1 MAVFLEEIRKYR
13 TSRIVAALE
22 RATDS
27 LNLDF
32 SQKRSALIKPNL
44 VTGKRPRSAVVTH
57 PCVTEAV
64 VVFLRERGVTEI
76 TIADGPGIGLDSDWV
91 FEKSG
96 YTALARKLDVP
107 LVSFNDLP
115 RRTRTWKYGEIGV
128 PELLE
133 DVDLYVNVPKL
144 KTHGYSTMTLS
155 IKNHKGMLS
164 QEDKKLDHQ
173 LGLHEPLVEQA
184 KLRPADLIVLDG
196 IVGLEGDGPLNGRPV
211 RSGIFAVS
219 TNMLELDAAAAG
231 LAGIDPREIAHLR
244 IAEEQGLGTLSPEII
259 GSAPRHSFMR
269 ANEKFGRV
277 ARIYSWRDPTACSMC
292 IDAFSG
298 AVSLAV
304 KDPRN
309 WFTLAPKLLYWG
321 LIGRLHIL
329 QGRHA
334 KLPQAKGKVICFG
347 KCTRDMAKRE
357 GLVHVPGCPPTVHD
371 VVKTLRR
378 EL

>member
-1 MAVFLEEIRKYR
+1 MAVFLEEIQKYR
-13 TSRIVAALE
+13 APRIVAALE

-27 LNLDF
+27 LGLDF
-32 SQKRSALIKPNL
+32 SGKRSALVKPNL
-44 VTGKRPRSAVVTH
+44 VTGKHPRSAVVTH

-64 VVFLRERGVTEI
+64 IIFLRERGIAEI

-133 DVDLYVNVPKL
+133 DVDLYVNIPKL

-173 LGLHEPLVEQA
+173 LGLHAPLVEQA
-184 KLRPADLIVLDG
+184 KLRPADLVVLDG

-211 RSGIFAVS
+211 GSGVFAVS
-219 TNMLELDAAAAG
+219 TNMLELDAAAAR

-244 IAEEQGLGTLSPEII
+244 IAEEEGLGTLDPELI
-259 GSAPRHSFMR
+259 GSAPTRSFTR
-269 ANEKFGRV
+269 ANEEFGRV
-277 ARIYSWRDPTACSMC
+277 ANIYSWRDPTACSMC
-292 IDAFSG
+292 IDSFGG

-321 LIGRLHIL
+321 LIGKLHIL
-329 QGRHA
+329 QGRRA
-334 KLPQAKGKVICFG
+334 KLPEAAGKVICFG
-347 KCTRDMAKRE
+347 KCTREMAKRE
-357 GLVHVPGCPPTVHD
+357 GLIHVPGCPPTAHEVAR
-371 VVKTLRR
+371 TLRR